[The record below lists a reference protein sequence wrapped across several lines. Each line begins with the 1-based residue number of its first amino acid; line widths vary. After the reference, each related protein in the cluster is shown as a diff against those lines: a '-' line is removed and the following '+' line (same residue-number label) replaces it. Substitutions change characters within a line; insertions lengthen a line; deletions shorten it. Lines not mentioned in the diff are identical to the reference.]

1 VFGETKKGLAVV
13 FVCCA
18 FAILTVQHAN
28 PLTCL
33 HGAVFF
39 LLFSAF
45 PIYYRLN
52 ELEEEVREK
61 SRMVSIL
68 QVRTKYL
75 EEENTR
81 LQDRIDSITQQKHGL
96 DKLLKEHKI
105 GKDREVRK
113 YFRIILITNKVFPA
127 VLYRSSFSK
136 FC

>member
-1 VFGETKKGLAVV
+1 MCV
-13 FVCCA
+13 FVVLCHVTVCM
-18 FAILTVQHAN
+18 LT
-28 PLTCL
+28 LTCL
-33 HGAVFF
+33 HGAASF

-52 ELEEEVREK
+52 EMEEEVREK
-61 SRMVSIL
+61 SRSVSIL

-105 GKDREVRK
+105 GRDREV
-113 YFRIILITNKVFPA
+113 IPG
-127 VLYRSSFSK
+127 YRLMT
-136 FC
+136 C